1 MKIVKKEVF
10 PINTRFAADEREYL
24 KRLAEAQGHGKIS
37 KVLRRM
43 VRREMHG

>member
-1 MKIVKKEVF
+1 MKPVK
-10 PINTRFAADEREYL
+10 PISIRFAADERAYL
-24 KRLAEAQGHGKIS
+24 KLMAEAQGHGKIS

>member
-1 MKIVKKEVF
+1 MKPVKKPT
-10 PINTRFAADEREYL
+10 PINTRFADDERAFL
-24 KRLAEAQGHGKIS
+24 KRMAKAQGHGKIS

>member
-1 MKIVKKEVF
+1 MKPAKSSA
-10 PINTRFAADEREYL
+10 PINTRFADDERAFL
-24 KRLAEAQGHGKIS
+24 KRMAKAQGHGKIS